1 MNEETFLKLISEL
14 GIQLSE
20 KQRETLK
27 KYSEKLLN
35 YNKHT
40 NLTAIKTI
48 EEVYLKQFYDSLTL
62 IKIRKSVF
70 KTSGSTTEYWWRLLY
85 SLHLIH
91 ISCTCTSA
99 SQSR

>member
-35 YNKHT
+35 YN
-40 NLTAIKTI
+40 LF
-48 EEVYLKQFYDSLTL
+48 FYRF
-62 IKIRKSVF
+62 II
-70 KTSGSTTEYWWRLLY
+70 
-85 SLHLIH
+85 
-91 ISCTCTSA
+91 
-99 SQSR
+99 